1 MMPAARPFPPYEG
14 RREEVGASV
23 GYQLVSLLALM
34 RRELEAR
41 MAEHG
46 LTDAQWKPLW
56 LLKSGRA
63 HTPIELARCADTD
76 AGAMT
81 RVLDRLVSKGLVER
95 TRSEADRRVVY
106 LQLTKAGEAAV
117 AKVPKLLASLNND
130 FLRGFTEDEWI
141 QLRALL
147 GRMAERG
154 AELQAARGVR

>member
-1 MMPAARPFPPYEG
+1 MTTSRPFPPYEG
-14 RREEVGASV
+14 RRDEVGTSV

-63 HTPIELARCADTD
+63 ETPLELARCADTD

-81 RVLDRLVSKGLVER
+81 RVLDRLVSKGLVDR
-95 TRSEADRRVVY
+95 TRSEADRRVVH

-117 AKVPKLLASLNND
+117 AKVPKVLASVNND

-154 AELQAARGVR
+154 VELQAARGAR